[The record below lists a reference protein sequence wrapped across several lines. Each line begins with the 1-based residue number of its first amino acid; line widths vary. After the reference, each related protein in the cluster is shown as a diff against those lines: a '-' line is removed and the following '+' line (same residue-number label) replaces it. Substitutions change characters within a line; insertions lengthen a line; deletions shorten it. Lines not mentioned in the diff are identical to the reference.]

1 MATEN
6 IQIKFTVD
14 KTQLDGAVASSKTLE
29 AELKKAGVS
38 AQYMDSALEGVDE
51 ALKEAGVDA
60 KTFNKALEQ
69 SAQSTK
75 TLRTQLAEA
84 KNEAVRMSQQFGAF
98 SKEAQNAAKKAAL
111 IKDEIGDLND
121 TLDALNP
128 DAKLNA
134 FVKLGQGIQ
143 GGFQAATGALQ
154 LFGVEN
160 ERITKLAQQFQGV
173 LNLTQGINSVL
184 QLKDVY
190 GQLRLVLG
198 VTTTAQRGLNAAML
212 SNPFT
217 AVAVALGAVI
227 TAMFLFSENTDDAAK
242 SQEDLADATKE
253 TNEELEKQFR
263 NLVALDNLNRRGSQ
277 SAEQVV
283 LRIKNGTD
291 LLAFSTKELNNAL
304 SNIKDQ
310 YNELTPENIVLFD
323 PNGVKTQQDLTNE
336 YNRQKRELEGL
347 IKLLEK
353 EVSLRGNKGASDQID
368 KTTKAIQKLGL
379 ENVRTNLEFNNISDE
394 GILKLNKA
402 LELLEA
408 SFFEVRLEAAKVNE
422 ELEKTAPISVEIA
435 QTSADLD
442 KELFARLDKEEQDR
456 RDRRLREAAFALSVA
471 QETASVISAFSQ
483 AQYTEELQ
491 ALEESKRQ
499 GAISEER
506 YQEKLRKI
514 KRKAAEEDKKYQIF
528 QATMGAAQAII
539 NALNVTPSSAIPFA
553 VALASITGAANLAKI
568 AATPIPKFKTGTL
581 NVGGGNVDADGGM
594 HAIIHRGEAV
604 IPADRN
610 RDYHPTI
617 SALFKRQ
624 IKPSDINSFVEMK
637 LKGRMNN
644 TVNAKINA
652 RELAGVMPKN
662 DNVNIRN
669 SALLARQIG
678 KEIARNNDP
687 RMR

>member
-6 IQIKFTVD
+6 VKIVISVEKS
-14 KTQLDGAVASSKTLE
+14 QLDGAVASSKALE
-29 AELKKAGVS
+29 AALLKAGVP
-38 AQYMDSALEGVDE
+38 AEYLDVALEEVDKT
-51 ALKEAGVDA
+51 LKEASVDA
-60 KTFNKALEQ
+60 TKFAKALDS
-69 SAQSTK
+69 SATSTK
-75 TLRTQLAEA
+75 SLRTQLAEA

-98 SKEAQNAAKKAAL
+98 SKEAQTAAKRAAL
-111 IKDEIGDLND
+111 IKDEINDLND

-128 DAKLNA
+128 EAKLNA

-198 VTTTAQRGLNAAML
+198 VTTTAQKGLNVAML

-217 AVAVALGAVI
+217 LVAVAVATLVAGLVVFSDETDEATKAQEGLG
-227 TAMFLFSENTDDAAK
+227 E
-242 SQEDLADATKE
+242 ATKE

-263 NLVALDNLNRRGSQ
+263 NLTALDNLNRRGSQ
-277 SAEQVV
+277 TAESVV

-291 LLAFSTKELNNAL
+291 LIAFSTNELKNAL
-304 SNIKDQ
+304 TNLKEQ
-310 YNELTPENIVLFD
+310 YDDLTPENIVLFD
-323 PNGVKTQQDLTNE
+323 PNGTKTQADLTNE
-336 YNRQKRELEGL
+336 YIRQKSELEKL
-347 IKLLEK
+347 IKTIEGYLEVK
-353 EVSLRGNKGASDQID
+353 GKNKKQDEESI
-368 KTTKAIQKLGL
+368 KTLQKLGI
-379 ENVRTNLEFNNISDE
+379 ESVKTNEE
-394 GILKLNKA
+394 ILKLSTEGFRR
-402 LELLEA
+402 LLDVFDILEA
-408 SFFEVRLEAAKVNE
+408 QPLEIKKNIEKLKE
-422 ELEKTAPISVEIA
+422 ELKNLSVVAVEVTKTATDLDNEWRA
-435 QTSADLD
+435 KLD
-442 KELFARLDKEEQDR
+442 KEDAERRARQR
-456 RDRRLREAAFALSVA
+456 ANAQFALSVA
-471 QETASVISAFSQ
+471 QESLSVYTAFQQ

-514 KRKAAEEDKKYQIF
+514 KRKAAEDDKKAQIF
-528 QATMGAAQAII
+528 AATMGAAQAII
-539 NALNVTPSSAIPFA
+539 AALSTTPAAARPAAI
-553 VALASITGAANLAKI
+553 ALASIVGAANLAKI

-610 RDYHPTI
+610 KDYHPTI
-617 SALFKRQ
+617 AALFNRQ

-652 RELAGVMPKN
+652 NELKRALPN
-662 DNVNIRN
+662 NENVRITN
-669 SALLARQIG
+669 SQTLARQIG
-678 KEIARNNDP
+678 REIARNQDP
-687 RMR
+687 RMRR